1 MKPKQDILLAPSILS
16 ANFADLTAD
25 IRKLEQGGADWIHLD
40 VMDGHFVPNFTFG
53 PPVVKSIRS
62 CTSLPFDAHL
72 MIEDPD
78 RYLEAFRDAGV
89 DRVTVHVEACRHLH
103 RTVTQIKRLGMHAG
117 VSLNPAT
124 PVTMVEEI
132 LPHVDLVLVMTVNP
146 GFGGQKFIPTMFVKI
161 SDIAR
166 RIAELPK
173 PVNLQVDGGIDEKN
187 IALLAE
193 AGADVIVA
201 GNAIFSSSNITA
213 AVRRLRTLANS

>member
-1 MKPKQDILLAPSILS
+1 
-16 ANFADLTAD
+16 
-25 IRKLEQGGADWIHLD
+25 
-40 VMDGHFVPNFTFG
+40 
-53 PPVVKSIRS
+53 
-62 CTSLPFDAHL
+62 
-72 MIEDPD
+72 
-78 RYLEAFRDAGV
+78 
-89 DRVTVHVEACRHLH
+89 
-103 RTVTQIKRLGMHAG
+103 
-117 VSLNPAT
+117 
-124 PVTMVEEI
+124 MVEEI